1 MLARRLNKLY
11 LEGYLYI
18 LGSFFHKVTQLTN
31 KCIDI
36 YGVLARRMLYKISRL
51 GYYRA

>member
-18 LGSFFHKVTQLTN
+18 LGIFFHKGTRLTN
-31 KCIDI
+31 KCMDI
-36 YGVLARRMLYKISRL
+36 YGVHARRMLYRVSRL